1 MPQTNKK
8 ITALYCRLYKED
20 LRLGE
25 SESIQNQKLILEHY
39 AKESHLPN
47 IRFFIYD
54 GISGVEFKR
63 REGLQE
69 MLDEVEAGN
78 VSTVVT
84 KDLSRLGRDYL
95 ETGKLLEI
103 TFPQNGVRYIAVSDG
118 VDSADGENEF
128 TPLRNWF
135 NEFYA
140 RETSKKIRAVKLE
153 KARRGERVNGIA
165 PYGYAADPDD
175 RNHLIPDP
183 ESAAVVQKI
192 FEMYVGG
199 ISMAGIQKWLW
210 ENKIITPAEYRRRKK
225 DKNYDLTERSCDW
238 HIFTI
243 EHILQQ
249 VEYVG
254 DTVTNKSH
262 RTSFKLH
269 NQKPTEDAEKF
280 YFSNTHEA
288 LIDRNVF
295 EQVQARIKNHSRCK
309 KNSELDIL
317 SGLIFCGE
325 CGAKMHSIH
334 ATTGKRTCG
343 YTCGRYRNRRQ
354 RRSGESCT
362 AHYISQDVVM
372 DVLFAELK
380 RVLNYVNINEREF
393 ITVMNENAK
402 QEAEVALVQ
411 QEDELNSA
419 KKRVSELN
427 VLFRKSYEDNALGKI
442 SDEQFSFL
450 TEGFDEEK
458 TTLDKRIAELEK
470 DVEMPLNRMSNV
482 KRFVSLAKKHVDFS
496 EISYE
501 NIHELIERIL
511 IHATDLDTGTREIE
525 IFYRYVGKIKI
536 DVPPVSYEYHSNRSN
551 IGIRVILS

>member
-1 MPQTNKK
+1 
-8 ITALYCRLYKED
+8 
-20 LRLGE
+20 
-25 SESIQNQKLILEHY
+25 
-39 AKESHLPN
+39 
-47 IRFFIYD
+47 
-54 GISGVEFKR
+54 
-63 REGLQE
+63 

-95 ETGKLLEI
+95 ETGKLIEI
-103 TFPQNGVRYIAVSDG
+103 TFPENGVRYIAISDG
-118 VDSADGENEF
+118 VDTAREDNEF

-140 RETSKKIRAVKLE
+140 RETSKKIRAVKFE
-153 KARRGERVNGIA
+153 KARRGERVNGIT
-165 PYGYAADPDD
+165 PYGYASDPDD

-183 ESAAVVQKI
+183 ESATVVQKI

-199 ISMAGIQKWLW
+199 VSMAEIQKWLW
-210 ENKIITPAEYRRRKK
+210 ENKISTPAEYRRIKK
-225 DKNYDLTERSCDW
+225 DKNHVLTDRSCDW

-249 VEYVG
+249 EEYVG

-269 NQKPTEDAEKF
+269 NQKPTDDAEKF
-280 YFSNTHEA
+280 YFRNTHEA
-288 LIDRNVF
+288 LIDRDVF
-295 EQVQARIKNHSRCK
+295 EQVQERIKNHSRHR

-334 ATTGKRTCG
+334 ATTGKRACG
-343 YTCGRYRNRRQ
+343 YTCGRYRNSRQ
-354 RRSGESCT
+354 RRSGKSCT

-380 RVLNYVNINEREF
+380 RVLNYVNNNEREF

-402 QEAEVALVQ
+402 QETEVALVQ
-411 QEDELNSA
+411 QEEELNSA

-450 TEGFDEEK
+450 TCGFDEEK
-458 TTLDKRIAELEK
+458 SALETRIAELENNVK
-470 DVEMPLNRMSNV
+470 TPLNRMSSV
-482 KRFVSLAKKHVDFS
+482 KRFVALAKKHVDFS
-496 EISYE
+496 EIDYE

-511 IHATDLDTGTREIE
+511 IHATDLDAGTREIE

-536 DVPPVSYEYHSNRSN
+536 DVPSVSYEYHSNRSK